1 MNHDM
6 EIAKVLN
13 GFFKNIIKTLSTL
26 QKIIVA
32 QIMHGTI
39 ILTRITCKEMSC
51 YMHQFVGD

>member
-39 ILTRITCKEMSC
+39 ILTRITCKKMSC